1 MKIQIVVLLS
11 IVASLRAQMY
21 GILNSGALDLIGEGA
36 LQERKKFDLDA
47 SFFNF
52 AQYLQRFAARAAV
65 QCTQPGAPRFCPC
78 PGVTNPL
85 LALSTTPASVV
96 LNFCAP
102 ACCPNTAAVNP
113 TVTNPLLG
121 TQGLGG
127 GLLGN
132 ILGGNVFG

>member
-11 IVASLRAQMY
+11 TVSSLRAQMY
-21 GILNSGALDLIGEGA
+21 GILNSGALGLGGGA
-36 LQERKKFDLDA
+36 MQPGFL
-47 SFFNF
+47 
-52 AQYLQRFAARAAV
+52 RFAARAAV